1 MLSKRTITFGILT
14 VIAILVL
21 VQLATGAFYS
31 SSPRAWRAAQAGM
44 SRQQVFAALG
54 EPAFN
59 TYDLKGQDMW
69 WRRSLLNERRLV
81 VRYDQAQTVERVTE
95 IFHWRGSSD

>member
-1 MLSKRTITFGILT
+1 
-14 VIAILVL
+14 
-21 VQLATGAFYS
+21 
-31 SSPRAWRAAQAGM
+31 M

-81 VRYDQAQTVERVTE
+81 VRYGQAQTVERVT
-95 IFHWRGSSD
+95 